1 MKKQFQIALI
11 ACAMLSTQNNFGFVK
26 VSAASAKTECNQDL
40 DVDNTVNCGVN
51 APVTVNVYGNG
62 NVMFAPPQ
70 CQVSTVQ
77 NIQQIAQCT
86 SMAVAGKAGDYR
98 KFDAAVLP
106 NQLGINKFELGI
118 VRGLKKLDGIKA
130 PQAGQGA
137 LVTFSTGQGLPI
149 SFLMMRK
156 LFNRSELANLDAD
169 TPKAAAYKAKLEKE
183 FASSYGENAI
193 LTRYYRLLPGLEKP
207 GAYQEL
213 WSRLDN
219 PNNDPFSPN
228 FNIRV
233 YPNGLVVVETI
244 DAAQDMKSKQI
255 FPIGD
260 YQLKPTDK
268 AIPMKEQI
276 PIGGGNLATP
286 RDV

>member
-1 MKKQFQIALI
+1 MKKQFQIALM
-11 ACAMLSTQNNFGFVK
+11 ACAMLSTQNSFGFVS
-26 VSAASAKTECNQDL
+26 VSAADARTECNQTL
-40 DVDNTVNCGVN
+40 HANNTVNCGVN
-51 APVTVNVYGNG
+51 APVTVNVYGSG

-70 CQVSTVQ
+70 CQVSTMQ
-77 NIQQIAQCT
+77 NIQQLAHCS

-98 KFDAAVLP
+98 KFDAGTLP
-106 NQLGINKFELGI
+106 NQLGVDKFQLGI
-118 VRGLKKLDGIKA
+118 VSSLKMLDGIKA
-130 PQAGQGA
+130 PKAGQGA

-156 LFNRSELANLDAD
+156 LFNRSELANLDVD
-169 TPKAAAYKAKLEKE
+169 TPEAAAYKAKLEKE
-183 FASSYGENAI
+183 FASAYGENAI

-219 PNNDPFSPN
+219 PNNDPFAPN

-260 YQLKPTDK
+260 YLLKPTDK

-276 PIGGGNLATP
+276 PIGGGKFATP
-286 RDV
+286 RDI